1 MFNIDQL
8 EHLFSFKAR
17 VIEII
22 DFGNTPI
29 GRRSDVYFDGDL
41 TGGILSGRMRGIDYL
56 LTRSDGISE
65 INVKAVIVTIDGANI
80 SVQISGYYHDKL
92 IKDNQI
98 KLLTGNEKYQWLDK
112 KIIVGKGKVTTEG
125 LEIDYFYEP

>member
-1 MFNIDQL
+1 MFNIGQL
-8 EHLFSFKAR
+8 ELLCSFKAR
-17 VIEII
+17 VIERI
-22 DFGNTPI
+22 DFGDTPI
-29 GRRSDVYFDGDL
+29 GKRSNVYFEGDL
-41 TGGILSGRMRGIDYL
+41 TGGILCGKMRGIDYL

-65 INVKAVIVTIDGANI
+65 INVKAEIVTVDGVNI

-98 KLLTGNEKYQWLDK
+98 KLLTGNEKYQWLAK

-125 LEIDYFYEP
+125 LEVDYFYEP